1 MNGFIKVIIK
11 VLAFAFLLKPTDSS
25 SAPPALPL
33 DAKARKDFSKLENL
47 VDKMLD
53 EESQMAKRQG
63 WIHYGKKKEILDT
76 KEQLE
81 KKVKEMDDSQEKLDD
96 IYQKVKRLVA
106 LAKRSKVQHIPP
118 PPLPKRNDIVIS
130 DSGDVG
136 SKMLT
141 NVKKMIAE
149 KNAREIQAS
158 GMILM
163 L

>member
-1 MNGFIKVIIK
+1 
-11 VLAFAFLLKPTDSS
+11 
-25 SAPPALPL
+25 
-33 DAKARKDFSKLENL
+33 
-47 VDKMLD
+47 
-53 EESQMAKRQG
+53 MAKRQG

-149 KNAREIQAS
+149 KNARESQAS